1 VENISEEE
9 SEKMPAIIT
18 QEFINL
24 MSEDY
29 NFTGIQIIYYDKNGG
44 YTIEIS
50 ADTFKKLE
58 YQDMLEKIRK
68 IQEERLGEEYFDWLS
83 KQ

>member
-1 VENISEEE
+1 
-9 SEKMPAIIT
+9 MPAIIT
-18 QEFINL
+18 QEFTNL
-24 MSEDY
+24 MGEDY
-29 NFTGIQIIYYDKNGG
+29 NFIGIQIIYYDKNSD

-58 YQDMLEKIRK
+58 YQDMLEKTRK